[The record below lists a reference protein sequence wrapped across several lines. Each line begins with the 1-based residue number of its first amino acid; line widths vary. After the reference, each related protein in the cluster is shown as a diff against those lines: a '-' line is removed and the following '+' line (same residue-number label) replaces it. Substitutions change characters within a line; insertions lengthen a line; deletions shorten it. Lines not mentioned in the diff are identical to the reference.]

1 MPFGLR
7 EEYAVLVAVCLAG
20 GMINVKQDR
29 FLLAILAGIGLL
41 IVVAVVVVMSQSSGG
56 EQYLSENTP
65 HGVVHN
71 YFLALQRK
79 EYEKAYG
86 YLSDELKN
94 KPDLDRFIIDISN
107 AGLDREAS
115 LRIGDI
121 SQTDGYA
128 EAELAIT
135 NYRTGDI
142 FNSGRY
148 TTNDSAV
155 LRQNTNGE
163 WRLIQFPYPYW
174 VWQWNEEPRD

>member
-1 MPFGLR
+1 MPFGL
-7 EEYAVLVAVCLAG
+7 YVLFAARMAVCLPG

-29 FLLAILAGIGLL
+29 FLVAILAGIGLL

-56 EQYLSENTP
+56 EQYLSDNTP
-65 HGVVHN
+65 RGVVHN

-79 EYEKAYG
+79 DYEKAYG

-107 AGLDREAS
+107 AGIDREAS
-115 LRIGDI
+115 LKIGDI

-148 TTNDSAV
+148 TTDDSAV
-155 LRQNTNGE
+155 LRQDTSGE